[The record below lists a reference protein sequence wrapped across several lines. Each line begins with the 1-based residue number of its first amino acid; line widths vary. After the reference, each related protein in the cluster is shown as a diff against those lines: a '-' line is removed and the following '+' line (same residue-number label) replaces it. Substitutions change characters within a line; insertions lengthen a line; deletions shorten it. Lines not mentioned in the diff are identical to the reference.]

1 MSRYFFRNILH
12 LLLLVIPV
20 FSGITLFAST
30 LPIVD
35 SSEVVVRQPDQK
47 FLDFYRSQKEFIY
60 APAPLETNFIK
71 QLWVFIMNK
80 IEELISFSK
89 AIPLIFKILIWGLII
104 FFIFIIITQTQLYQL
119 FYSDNEIETPGYI
132 ITKSDEEFVDYDDAI
147 RQFKARQQFR
157 NAIRVFYLKV
167 INGLF
172 MQGYIQFSKEKT
184 NFDYLHDLTN
194 DELKS
199 QFSAI
204 TFIYNHV
211 WYGDVEINEDQFLM
225 LEPNFQSFYATIDA
239 QK

>member
-1 MSRYFFRNILH
+1 MSRYFFRHILH

-30 LPIVD
+30 DQIVD
-35 SSEVVVRQPDQK
+35 SSDVVVRQPDQK
-47 FLDFYRSQKEFIY
+47 FLDSYRSQKEFNY

-71 QLWVFIMNK
+71 QLLVYLFNK

-89 AIPLIFKILIWGLII
+89 AIPLIFKILIWGLLI
-104 FFIFIIITQTQLYQL
+104 FFVFIIITQSQLYQL
-119 FYSDNEIETPGYI
+119 FYSDKEIETPAFI
-132 ITKSDEEFVDYDDAI
+132 ITKSDNEIVDYDDAI

-167 INGLF
+167 INGLLT
-172 MQGYIQFSKEKT
+172 QGYIQFSKEKT

-194 DELKS
+194 DDLKS
-199 QFSAI
+199 QFSGI
-204 TFIYNHV
+204 TSIYNHV
-211 WYGDVEINEDQFLM
+211 WYGDVEINEDLFLR
-225 LEPNFQSFYATIDA
+225 LASIFQSFYSTIDA